1 MCLFVSPVCEH
12 CNHINGVCL
21 NQIHI
26 DMPLCVCACMR
37 VCVCKGSA
45 ATCCP
50 LYLVALYAA
59 AATRGAALQVLC
71 KLRWLKAAPAVHV
84 QLSSW
89 FCQAACSISS
99 APPSAAYLNH
109 IDLCDTLFLR
119 FSLSVFSYS
128 HKLIE
133 ESDGKNAN

>member
-1 MCLFVSPVCEH
+1 MQRLFRPPTYIAIDSRVCVCLFFSPVCEH

-37 VCVCKGSA
+37 VCLFVCKGSA
-45 ATCCP
+45 AACYP

-84 QLSSW
+84 QLSPW
-89 FCQAACSISS
+89 FCQAFDYSLPRQP
-99 APPSAAYLNH
+99 APALLPLPPRP
-109 IDLCDTLFLR
+109 T
-119 FSLSVFSYS
+119 
-128 HKLIE
+128 
-133 ESDGKNAN
+133 